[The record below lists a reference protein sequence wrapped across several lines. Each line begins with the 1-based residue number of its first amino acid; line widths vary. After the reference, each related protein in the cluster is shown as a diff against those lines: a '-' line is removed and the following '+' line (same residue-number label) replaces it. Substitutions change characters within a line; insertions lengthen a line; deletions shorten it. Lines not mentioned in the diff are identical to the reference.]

1 MGQLTVAVTAL
12 AAVRATRR
20 ARRDGGTERRRS
32 VQKLAE
38 SVAIGPSGRARRS
51 RGSASTTT
59 RRSRAPRAA
68 AITGGFGP
76 KPRCVLRRRG
86 PRDDGKA
93 PASRPGATTPRA
105 AERQALPVEHDG
117 ARRQHALGRRRGP
130 GGERAAHGRAQ
141 PVVRAIY
148 DRLDFGK
155 ISHVFTRPGQALAGP
170 DRSLNHH
177 SQRPRRPSSGSR
189 APTTAAPAS
198 PRA

>member
-1 MGQLTVAVTAL
+1 MCIRDRRTTAHRSSAGWSRRCTSAAASTPARPASAASRRSRDEEGRTKLAAVTAL

-51 RGSASTTT
+51 RGSAGTTA
-59 RRSRAPRAA
+59 RRSRASRAA
-68 AITGGFGP
+68 AITDRVGP
-76 KPRCVLRRRG
+76 KPRRVLRRRG
-86 PRDDGKA
+86 PRADGKA

-117 ARRQHALGRRRGP
+117 ARRQHALGRRRRP

-148 DRLDFGK
+148 DRLDLGK
-155 ISHVFTRPGQALAGP
+155 IS
-170 DRSLNHH
+170 
-177 SQRPRRPSSGSR
+177 
-189 APTTAAPAS
+189 
-198 PRA
+198 